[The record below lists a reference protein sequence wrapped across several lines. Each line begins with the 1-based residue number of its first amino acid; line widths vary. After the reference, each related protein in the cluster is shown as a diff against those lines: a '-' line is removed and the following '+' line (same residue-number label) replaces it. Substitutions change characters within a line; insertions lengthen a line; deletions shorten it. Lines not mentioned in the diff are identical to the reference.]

1 MVLIMSIDPTH
12 YLLICRFHECH
23 VQLAH
28 GECLVYCCLPRIRL
42 PYQFPTKVHSF
53 TLPPSCPHPGQLDV
67 VCGRGSDN
75 HIDSDGAFA
84 GGKKG
89 LNLVGIAF
97 SQYG

>member
-1 MVLIMSIDPTH
+1 MSCSAGPRRVPR
-12 YLLICRFHECH
+12 LL
-23 VQLAH
+23 LPAAH
-28 GECLVYCCLPRIRL
+28 SPPLPISDKNSL
-42 PYQFPTKVHSF
+42 PF

-67 VCGRGSDN
+67 VCGHGSDN